1 MIDLLISDWR
11 HISLT
16 LDEVGPFRNGAET
29 VGFMGDAPSLE
40 GAGEPPGPSNL
51 YMLLARNGHGKTT
64 ILETIHG
71 LFGLLAS
78 PPTGRFAVADAE
90 GRAQLDV
97 RATWTIDGRTSTVL
111 LSIWTGSAGPLV
123 NWTGDRLEHE
133 GQASSWAR
141 LGLTRGSGPVQPT
154 EGSDELG
161 LLFYRAMAES
171 AGKAPAALF
180 GNGSDLP
187 SVLLF
192 PADRMLVTP
201 PGRRSVEPP
210 DNWVYQPAH
219 RFGTDG
225 VSWNGSLE
233 NLLVWLAW
241 LGEDQLEQ
249 ALDFINQ
256 NMFDGDKVLRPP
268 SKRDLV
274 TRVSTIDGGEHPI
287 SGLSHGERALL
298 QLYLRTVAHMSRN
311 TVLLIDE
318 VELHLH
324 VGWMHRMYRVLK
336 SLLRSLPTL
345 SIVFTTHDR
354 ELMKVFDH
362 RILENGLVK
371 GGILLDEDIA

>member
-1 MIDLLISDWR
+1 VSNLAISDWR
-11 HISLT
+11 HVSLT
-16 LDEVGPFRNGAET
+16 MDEVGPFRRGAET
-29 VGFMGDAPSLE
+29 VDFMGDAPSLE
-40 GAGEPPGPSNL
+40 EADQPPGPSNL

-78 PPTGRFAVADAE
+78 PVVGRFADPEAE

-123 NWTGDRLEHE
+123 SWTGDRLEDE
-133 GQASSWAR
+133 AQASSWAR
-141 LGLTRGSGPVQPT
+141 LGLARGPGSVQPT

-161 LLFYRAMAES
+161 VLFFREVVAA
-171 AGKAPAALF
+171 AGRAPAGTF
-180 GNGSDLP
+180 GNAFDLP

-192 PADRMLVTP
+192 PADRMLMAP

-225 VSWNGSLE
+225 SSWNGSIE

-241 LGEDQLEQ
+241 IGEEQLEQ
-249 ALDFINQ
+249 ALEFINQ

-268 SKRDLV
+268 TRRDLV
-274 TRVSTIDGGEHPI
+274 THVSTATGDHPL

-298 QLYLRTVAHMSRN
+298 QLYLRTIAHMSRN
-311 TVLLIDE
+311 TVVLIDE

-324 VGWMHRMYRVLK
+324 TRWTHRMYRVLK

-354 ELMKVFDH
+354 ELIKVFDH
-362 RILENGLVK
+362 RTLEPGLVK
-371 GGILLDEDIA
+371 GGILLDEEMT